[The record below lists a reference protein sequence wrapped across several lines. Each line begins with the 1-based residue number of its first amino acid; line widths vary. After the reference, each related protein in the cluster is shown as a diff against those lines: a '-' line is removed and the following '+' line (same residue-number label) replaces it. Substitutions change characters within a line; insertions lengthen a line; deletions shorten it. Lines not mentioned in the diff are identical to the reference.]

1 MVHFESCFWE
11 VCVSLIMSCCFLLDT
26 MNRTFAWPTNHVSI
40 ICSQLL
46 LCISSAVSYT
56 FQPHCWINKCHRL
69 LQSGTYPINFAT
81 WKTIWNEINSRDVQ
95 TTSMVCYAT
104 TAHFNTASIFLFNYF
119 FLPVPTGFASV
130 LLTTT
135 YSNLILQSQAIPSGL
150 QETLGVQLILPISSN
165 VIHYLSIPIHLIIIH
180 SYSP

>member
-1 MVHFESCFWE
+1 MKKDIAYLSFSKVRLFHLLWYILSHVFERF
-11 VCVSLIMSCCFLLDT
+11 VSAWLWVFFFYY
-26 MNRTFAWPTNHVSI
+26 RTFAWPTNHVSI

-119 FLPVPTGFASV
+119 FFTCSNWICFSTFNHDLFKSHSAKPSHSLRTTGNTWCTTHFA
-130 LLTTT
+130 
-135 YSNLILQSQAIPSGL
+135 
-150 QETLGVQLILPISSN
+150 
-165 VIHYLSIPIHLIIIH
+165 HL
-180 SYSP
+180 

>member
-1 MVHFESCFWE
+1 MRLFHLLWYILSHVFERF
-11 VCVSLIMSCCFLLDT
+11 VSAWLWVFFLLDT

-119 FLPVPTGFASV
+119 FFTCSNWICFSTFNHDLFKSHSAKPSHSLRTTGNTWCTTHFA
-130 LLTTT
+130 
-135 YSNLILQSQAIPSGL
+135 
-150 QETLGVQLILPISSN
+150 
-165 VIHYLSIPIHLIIIH
+165 HL
-180 SYSP
+180 

>member
-11 VCVSLIMSCCFLLDT
+11 VCVSLIMSIFFLLDT

-119 FLPVPTGFASV
+119 FFTC
-130 LLTTT
+130 
-135 YSNLILQSQAIPSGL
+135 SNWICFSTFNHDLFKSHSAAKPFPQDYRKHLVYNSFCPSL
-150 QETLGVQLILPISSN
+150 AM
-165 VIHYLSIPIHLIIIH
+165 LSIIYPFLSI
-180 SYSP
+180 